1 MCEEIVNSKF
11 FIPLYPIYKK
21 TINDMKKFFV
31 TIFAAL
37 CCTVMA
43 NAEDFIV
50 NGIKYYVT
58 GTNPNTVEVIANEN
72 KYSGDIVIPATVTN
86 GETEYSVTRI
96 GNGAFKQCSS
106 LNSVSLPEGLQSIG
120 EFAFSSCGITGLLTI
135 PSTVTNIGMYAFSYC
150 TLSSVSLPEGLQSI
164 GESAFNASKITGE
177 LTIPSTVTNIGEYAF
192 NYCALTSVTLLKG
205 QEGLIK
211 TIDRYAFKQCSSLQS
226 VSLPEGVQSIGAEAF
241 SICPNLQSVSLPEGL
256 QSIGRDAFL
265 QSGITGELTIPS
277 SVTSIGSDAFSSCSS
292 LTSVTLL
299 QGQEGLI
306 KTIGDGAFTRCS
318 SLQSVSLPEG
328 LQSIGENAFRKSG
341 ITGTLAIPSTVTSIG
356 KNAFITTGEL
366 NEVLVYSDNLT
377 TIGEGVW
384 SNSIPTYVTG
394 KSFEKYRLGIFKDYN
409 VKLLP
414 GADNLGDA
422 IKILANLSDAE
433 ADAVKGFLKVLG
445 TMGTKQEGPMIE
457 IEGNDASTIK
467 LYNIKNVKF
476 GKEE

>member
-1 MCEEIVNSKF
+1 
-11 FIPLYPIYKK
+11 
-21 TINDMKKFFV
+21 MKKFFL

-50 NGIKYYVT
+50 KGIKYNVT

-96 GNGAFKQCSS
+96 GNNAFKWCS

-120 EFAFSSCGITGLLTI
+120 ENAFTNCGITG
-135 PSTVTNIGMYAFSYC
+135 S
-150 TLSSVSLPEGLQSI
+150 
-164 GESAFNASKITGE
+164 

-192 NYCALTSVTLLKG
+192 NYCTLTSVTLLKG

-211 TIDRYAFKQCSSLQS
+211 TIGRYAFLQCSNLQS
-226 VSLPEGVQSIGAEAF
+226 VSLPEGVQSIGFEAF

-256 QSIGRDAFL
+256 QSIGGGAFFK
-265 QSGITGELTIPS
+265 SGITGELTIPS
-277 SVTSIGSDAFSSCSS
+277 SVTDIGADAFKECTG
-292 LTSVTLL
+292 LTSVTLRKGLLTTIGNSAFSGCSSL
-299 QGQEGLI
+299 QSVSLPEGLQS
-306 KTIGDGAFTRCS
+306 IGNGTFFGCS
-318 SLQSVSLPEG
+318 DLQSVSLPEG
-328 LQSIGENAFRKSG
+328 LQSIGENAFSTSG
-341 ITGTLAIPSTVTSIG
+341 ITGTLAIPSTMTSIG
-356 KNAFITTGEL
+356 MNAFNKTEEL

-377 TIGEGVW
+377 TIGENVW

-394 KSFEKYRLGIFKDYN
+394 KSFEKYRLGIFQDYN

-433 ADAVKGFLKVLG
+433 TDAVKSFLKVLG
-445 TMGTKQEGPMIE
+445 TMGTKQEGPAVVVTKGE
-457 IEGNDASTIK
+457 QSVT
-467 LYNIKNVKF
+467 LYGPDNVKF
-476 GKEE
+476 IKTEEK